1 MTAEI
6 LAVREQELEEMIELQ
21 CLVFRPGG
29 HERYNA
35 YIRGDSSYEPGQT
48 RVVVVDGRIVATLR
62 VWDRTIR
69 VGETAVRMGGI
80 GGVGTHPDHRRRGHA
95 SAMLRDAVA
104 WMRGRGYLTS
114 VLFTEVATEFYRRHG
129 WASVPMPGFR
139 IAAPGAGA
147 ALPSPGEG
155 VGEWRVEA
163 FDEDRDL
170 EGVMALYDRYNAG
183 LSGSLVRDR
192 PYWDSEPARIRG
204 ILPSAVAL
212 DAGGNLRAYLNY
224 RIEEGQAE
232 VCELAVDA
240 AAATATDA
248 LVRHFLRECAAQGA
262 GEIVGEL
269 PHRHPVVD
277 LLCEYCGGDLELTGN
292 ATTMWKA
299 LDLPG
304 LFSALLPELRQRV
317 EAASPGPAV
326 LPFEAGGERCSL
338 ALDPG
343 GRLRIDPRPPAGPAL
358 PLSGEMLWRLL
369 LGESGWSDIEN
380 SPAARG
386 EAVDPEQSRLLAA
399 LFPRRQ
405 VIYWAPDHF

>member
-1 MTAEI
+1 MTVEI
-6 LAVREQELEEMIELQ
+6 RAARERELEEMIELQ

-35 YIRGDSSYEPGQT
+35 YIQGDSSYEPEQT
-48 RVVVVDGRIVATLR
+48 RVVAVDGRIAATLR
-62 VWDRTIR
+62 VWDRTVR

-80 GGVGTHPDHRRRGHA
+80 GGVGTHPDFRRRGHA
-95 SAMLRDAVA
+95 SALLRDAA
-104 WMRGRGYLTS
+104 DWMRGRGYLAS
-114 VLFTEVATEFYRRHG
+114 VLFTEVATEFYRRLG

-147 ALPSPGEG
+147 SLPELGEG
-155 VGEWRVEA
+155 AREWRVDS
-163 FDEDRDL
+163 FDEARDL
-170 EGVMALYDRYNAG
+170 EAVMALYDRYNAG

-204 ILPSAVAL
+204 ILPAAVAL

-224 RIEEGQAE
+224 RIEEGRAE

-262 GEIVGEL
+262 GQIAGEL

-292 ATTMWKA
+292 ATAMWRA

-304 LFSALLPELRQRV
+304 LLSALLPELRRRV
-317 EAASPGPAV
+317 EAASPGPAA
-326 LPFEAGGERCSL
+326 LLFEDCGERCSL
-338 ALDPG
+338 KLDSE

-369 LGESGWSDIEN
+369 LGESGWSDIEA

-386 EAVDPEQSRLLAA
+386 EAVEPAQSRLLAA